1 MTSERIQWSTES
13 AIVLRNRE
21 YEAVIIPDAGAN
33 CISLV
38 HLPSGDQLLRVPE
51 NGRKLREGSNV
62 FGLPLLFPPNRV
74 RDGRFLFHGREYR
87 FPINEPERNNH
98 IHGFLHRTPFA
109 WAGEGT
115 FVYSADADHPYL
127 SFPYPFTVERR
138 YTLSAQGLC
147 CTVRIVNGSGQP
159 MPCGLGIH
167 AALGLHRDS
176 ACSLKIP
183 VIRQWL
189 VDPARLLPTGQT
201 LEHSRLLDAL
211 RAGSL
216 DPDREPISAL
226 LECAPGSEVSL
237 RKPQGVWKC
246 RMDKSF
252 RFVMLWNGGGGRH
265 FVCPEPQSWIT
276 DAPNLCMHAETS
288 GLLEIQPGETLQT
301 ELSYTFIPN

>member
-51 NGRKLREGSNV
+51 NGRELREGSNV

-159 MPCGLGIH
+159 MPCGLGI
-167 AALGLHRDS
+167 
-176 ACSLKIP
+176 
-183 VIRQWL
+183 
-189 VDPARLLPTGQT
+189 

-226 LECAPGSEVSL
+226 LECVPGSEVSL